1 MTTYSGRKFDPMQ
14 MTPGDVYIEDIAHA
28 LSLLCRG
35 GGQLTYFYSVGQ
47 HSLNCA
53 AEAKARG
60 WSKRQQLAC
69 LLHDASE
76 GYISDIIRPVKIYL
90 TNYLE
95 IESKIMGTILTHFGL
110 DDLTEEENLR
120 WKQIDD
126 EILELELKTLLHG
139 EENRAVPQ
147 FFPYRIWRSIRRE
160 RSKSGFYRRQSDW
173 GYTEVIVEKKPERNY
188 STTVMYI
195 LAYLDRYGY
204 PVLILIAGALADFYR
219 GRITM
224 LFVLAVG
231 ILLDGIYNLVGYLCR
246 WRHIYLCY
254 QSMCHTKM
262 TPSRIEWD
270 RMTKKDAYG
279 IPAAFIIGGIIG
291 ILVSIFLR

>member
-1 MTTYSGRKFDPMQ
+1 MNTMTTYSGRKFDPMQ

-60 WSKRQQLAC
+60 WSERQQLAC

-76 GYISDIIRPVKIYL
+76 GYIS
-90 TNYLE
+90 E

-110 DDLTEEENLR
+110 DDLTEEESCR

-139 EENRAVPQ
+139 EENREVPKLLSV
-147 FFPYRIWRSIRRE
+147 PDLAEHTPGEIEIRFLQEAE
-160 RSKSGFYRRQSDW
+160 RLGVYGSD
-173 GYTEVIVEKKPERNY
+173 R
-188 STTVMYI
+188 
-195 LAYLDRYGY
+195 
-204 PVLILIAGALADFYR
+204 
-219 GRITM
+219 
-224 LFVLAVG
+224 
-231 ILLDGIYNLVGYLCR
+231 
-246 WRHIYLCY
+246 
-254 QSMCHTKM
+254 
-262 TPSRIEWD
+262 
-270 RMTKKDAYG
+270 
-279 IPAAFIIGGIIG
+279 
-291 ILVSIFLR
+291 

>member
-1 MTTYSGRKFDPMQ
+1 MNTMTTYSGRKFDPMQ

-35 GGQLTYFYSVGQ
+35 GGQLSYFYSVGQ

-53 AEAKARG
+53 AEAQARG
-60 WSKRQQLAC
+60 WPERQQLAC

-110 DDLTEEENLR
+110 DDLTEEENRR

-139 EENRAVPQ
+139 EENREVPKLFSVPDLAEHTPGEIEVRFLQ
-147 FFPYRIWRSIRRE
+147 EAE
-160 RSKSGFYRRQSDW
+160 RLGVHGSD
-173 GYTEVIVEKKPERNY
+173 R
-188 STTVMYI
+188 
-195 LAYLDRYGY
+195 
-204 PVLILIAGALADFYR
+204 
-219 GRITM
+219 
-224 LFVLAVG
+224 
-231 ILLDGIYNLVGYLCR
+231 
-246 WRHIYLCY
+246 
-254 QSMCHTKM
+254 
-262 TPSRIEWD
+262 
-270 RMTKKDAYG
+270 
-279 IPAAFIIGGIIG
+279 
-291 ILVSIFLR
+291 

>member
-1 MTTYSGRKFDPMQ
+1 MNTMTTYSGRKFDPMQ

-35 GGQLTYFYSVGQ
+35 GGQLSYFYSVGQ

-53 AEAKARG
+53 AEAQARG
-60 WSKRQQLAC
+60 WSERQQLAC

-110 DDLTEEENLR
+110 DDLTEEESCR

-139 EENRAVPQ
+139 EENREVPKLLSV
-147 FFPYRIWRSIRRE
+147 PDLAEHTPGEIEIRFLQEAE
-160 RSKSGFYRRQSDW
+160 RLGVYGSD
-173 GYTEVIVEKKPERNY
+173 R
-188 STTVMYI
+188 
-195 LAYLDRYGY
+195 
-204 PVLILIAGALADFYR
+204 
-219 GRITM
+219 
-224 LFVLAVG
+224 
-231 ILLDGIYNLVGYLCR
+231 
-246 WRHIYLCY
+246 
-254 QSMCHTKM
+254 
-262 TPSRIEWD
+262 
-270 RMTKKDAYG
+270 
-279 IPAAFIIGGIIG
+279 
-291 ILVSIFLR
+291 

>member
-1 MTTYSGRKFDPMQ
+1 MNTMTTYSGRKFDPMQ

-53 AEAKARG
+53 TEAKARG
-60 WSKRQQLAC
+60 WSERQQLAC

-90 TNYLE
+90 SNYLE

-110 DDLTEEENLR
+110 DDLTEEESCR

-139 EENRAVPQ
+139 EENRAVPPLFSVRDLAEHTPGEIEVRFLQ
-147 FFPYRIWRSIRRE
+147 EAE
-160 RSKSGFYRRQSDW
+160 RLGGYGSD
-173 GYTEVIVEKKPERNY
+173 R
-188 STTVMYI
+188 
-195 LAYLDRYGY
+195 
-204 PVLILIAGALADFYR
+204 
-219 GRITM
+219 
-224 LFVLAVG
+224 
-231 ILLDGIYNLVGYLCR
+231 
-246 WRHIYLCY
+246 
-254 QSMCHTKM
+254 
-262 TPSRIEWD
+262 
-270 RMTKKDAYG
+270 
-279 IPAAFIIGGIIG
+279 
-291 ILVSIFLR
+291 

>member
-1 MTTYSGRKFDPMQ
+1 MPGRWTAD
-14 MTPGDVYIEDIAHA
+14 
-28 LSLLCRG
+28 L
-35 GGQLTYFYSVGQ
+35 FYSVGQ

-60 WSKRQQLAC
+60 WSERQQLAC

-139 EENRAVPQ
+139 EENRAVPPL
-147 FFPYRIWRSIRRE
+147 FPYRIWRSIHRE
-160 RSKSGFYRRQSDW
+160 RSRSGSCRRQNGW
-173 GYTEVIVEKKPERNY
+173 GCTEVIVDKKPKH
-188 STTVMYI
+188 SSVTMMCV
-195 LAYLDRYGY
+195 LAYLDRYVY
-204 PVLILIAGALADFYR
+204 PVLILLAGLLAELFRDR
-219 GRITM
+219 NTM
-224 LFVLAVG
+224 LCVLALG

-246 WRHIYLCY
+246 WKHIYLCY
-254 QSMCHTKM
+254 QSMSHTKM
-262 TPSRIEWD
+262 TPTRIEWE
-270 RMTKKDAYG
+270 RLAKKM
-279 IPAAFIIGGIIG
+279 
-291 ILVSIFLR
+291 LTVCRLR

>member
-1 MTTYSGRKFDPMQ
+1 MNTMTTYSGRKFDPMQ

-95 IESKIMGTILTHFGL
+95 IESKIMGTILTHFGPVSYTHL
-110 DDLTEEENLR
+110 AAIIAPCNSFNFIVVSSLEQKLQMFSVFYYTLTDEN
-120 WKQIDD
+120 
-126 EILELELKTLLHG
+126 
-139 EENRAVPQ
+139 
-147 FFPYRIWRSIRRE
+147 
-160 RSKSGFYRRQSDW
+160 
-173 GYTEVIVEKKPERNY
+173 
-188 STTVMYI
+188 
-195 LAYLDRYGY
+195 
-204 PVLILIAGALADFYR
+204 
-219 GRITM
+219 
-224 LFVLAVG
+224 
-231 ILLDGIYNLVGYLCR
+231 
-246 WRHIYLCY
+246 
-254 QSMCHTKM
+254 
-262 TPSRIEWD
+262 
-270 RMTKKDAYG
+270 
-279 IPAAFIIGGIIG
+279 
-291 ILVSIFLR
+291 

>member
-1 MTTYSGRKFDPMQ
+1 MNTMTTYSGRKFDPMQ

-28 LSLLCRG
+28 LSLLCRC

-139 EENRAVPQ
+139 EENRAVPSA
-147 FFPYRIWRSIRRE
+147 FFRAGSGGAYARRDRS
-160 RSKSGFYRRQSDW
+160 Q
-173 GYTEVIVEKKPERNY
+173 
-188 STTVMYI
+188 
-195 LAYLDRYGY
+195 
-204 PVLILIAGALADFYR
+204 VLTR
-219 GRITM
+219 GR
-224 LFVLAVG
+224 A
-231 ILLDGIYNLVGYLCR
+231 
-246 WRHIYLCY
+246 
-254 QSMCHTKM
+254 
-262 TPSRIEWD
+262 
-270 RMTKKDAYG
+270 
-279 IPAAFIIGGIIG
+279 IGGA
-291 ILVSIFLR
+291 RQ

>member
-1 MTTYSGRKFDPMQ
+1 MNTMTTYSGRKFDPMQ

-60 WSKRQQLAC
+60 WSERQQLAC

-110 DDLTEEENLR
+110 DDLTEEENRR

-126 EILELELKTLLHG
+126 DILELELKTLLHG

-147 FFPYRIWRSIRRE
+147 LFSVPDLAEHTPGEIERRFLQEAE
-160 RSKSGFYRRQSDW
+160 RLGVHGSD
-173 GYTEVIVEKKPERNY
+173 R
-188 STTVMYI
+188 
-195 LAYLDRYGY
+195 
-204 PVLILIAGALADFYR
+204 
-219 GRITM
+219 
-224 LFVLAVG
+224 
-231 ILLDGIYNLVGYLCR
+231 
-246 WRHIYLCY
+246 
-254 QSMCHTKM
+254 
-262 TPSRIEWD
+262 
-270 RMTKKDAYG
+270 
-279 IPAAFIIGGIIG
+279 
-291 ILVSIFLR
+291 

>member
-1 MTTYSGRKFDPMQ
+1 MNTMTTYSGRKFDPMQ

-147 FFPYRIWRSIRRE
+147 LFPCRIWRSIRPE
-160 RSKSGFYRRQSDW
+160 RSKSGSCRRQSDW
-173 GYTEVIVEKKPERNY
+173 GCTAVIVEKRPEHSC

-270 RMTKKDAYG
+270 RMTKRMRT
-279 IPAAFIIGGIIG
+279 AFRQ
-291 ILVSIFLR
+291 LSLLAES

>member
-126 EILELELKTLLHG
+126 EILE
-139 EENRAVPQ
+139 R
-147 FFPYRIWRSIRRE
+147 RRE
-160 RSKSGFYRRQSDW
+160 QSG
-173 GYTEVIVEKKPERNY
+173 
-188 STTVMYI
+188 
-195 LAYLDRYGY
+195 A
-204 PVLILIAGALADFYR
+204 
-219 GRITM
+219 
-224 LFVLAVG
+224 
-231 ILLDGIYNLVGYLCR
+231 
-246 WRHIYLCY
+246 
-254 QSMCHTKM
+254 
-262 TPSRIEWD
+262 
-270 RMTKKDAYG
+270 
-279 IPAAFIIGGIIG
+279 AAFFRAGSGGAYARRDRSQVFTG
-291 ILVSIFLR
+291 GRATGGTRK

>member
-1 MTTYSGRKFDPMQ
+1 MNTMTTYSGRKFDPMQ

-35 GGQLTYFYSVGQ
+35 GGQLSYFYSVGQ

-60 WSKRQQLAC
+60 WSERQQLAC

-90 TNYLE
+90 SNYLE

-110 DDLTEEENLR
+110 DDLTEEESCR

-139 EENRAVPQ
+139 EENREVPKLLSVPDLAGGHPPGLCGGGGPDPVRQ
-147 FFPYRIWRSIRRE
+147 HL
-160 RSKSGFYRRQSDW
+160 RRQPGEARPHRPHRGGGGPSLS
-173 GYTEVIVEKKPERNY
+173 G
-188 STTVMYI
+188 
-195 LAYLDRYGY
+195 DRPPGGQGEGLSG
-204 PVLILIAGALADFYR
+204 PGRGAHRPAAGAHWHPPL
-219 GRITM
+219 
-224 LFVLAVG
+224 
-231 ILLDGIYNLVGYLCR
+231 
-246 WRHIYLCY
+246 
-254 QSMCHTKM
+254 
-262 TPSRIEWD
+262 
-270 RMTKKDAYG
+270 
-279 IPAAFIIGGIIG
+279 
-291 ILVSIFLR
+291 

>member
-1 MTTYSGRKFDPMQ
+1 
-14 MTPGDVYIEDIAHA
+14 
-28 LSLLCRG
+28 
-35 GGQLTYFYSVGQ
+35 
-47 HSLNCA
+47 
-53 AEAKARG
+53 
-60 WSKRQQLAC
+60 
-69 LLHDASE
+69 
-76 GYISDIIRPVKIYL
+76 
-90 TNYLE
+90 
-95 IESKIMGTILTHFGL
+95 
-110 DDLTEEENLR
+110 
-120 WKQIDD
+120 
-126 EILELELKTLLHG
+126 
-139 EENRAVPQ
+139 
-147 FFPYRIWRSIRRE
+147 
-160 RSKSGFYRRQSDW
+160 
-173 GYTEVIVEKKPERNY
+173 
-188 STTVMYI
+188 MYI

-279 IPAAFIIGGIIG
+279 IPATFIIGGIIG
-291 ILVSIFLR
+291 ILVSIFLRSSAYNYAIMVTIQSHAKLRSANACIQSDKQFYMAK

>member
-1 MTTYSGRKFDPMQ
+1 MNTMTTYSGRKFDPMQ

-60 WSKRQQLAC
+60 WSERQQLAC

-110 DDLTEEENLR
+110 DDLTEEENRR

-147 FFPYRIWRSIRRE
+147 LFSVPDLAEHTPRE
-160 RSKSGFYRRQSDW
+160 IEARFQQEAKGLGVYDSD
-173 GYTEVIVEKKPERNY
+173 R
-188 STTVMYI
+188 
-195 LAYLDRYGY
+195 
-204 PVLILIAGALADFYR
+204 
-219 GRITM
+219 
-224 LFVLAVG
+224 
-231 ILLDGIYNLVGYLCR
+231 
-246 WRHIYLCY
+246 
-254 QSMCHTKM
+254 
-262 TPSRIEWD
+262 
-270 RMTKKDAYG
+270 
-279 IPAAFIIGGIIG
+279 
-291 ILVSIFLR
+291 